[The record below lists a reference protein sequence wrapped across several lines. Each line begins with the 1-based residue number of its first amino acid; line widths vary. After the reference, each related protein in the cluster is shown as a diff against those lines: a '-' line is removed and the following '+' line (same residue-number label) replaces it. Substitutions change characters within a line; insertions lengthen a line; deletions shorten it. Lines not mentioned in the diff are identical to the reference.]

1 MNAFG
6 GHHGCFCIILE
17 DYELPI
23 AFNVATFVTLAIRFS
38 LKMVI
43 TSWVP
48 VDLEAESAKFAVFV
62 FLATLGFA
70 VL

>member
-17 DYELPI
+17 DCELPI